1 MHADLDRLIRLQ
13 QIDTFSENAR
23 RRIADHPV
31 LVEAL
36 DTRLASATGALEAAR
51 ARVTGNQA
59 ARRAVETDLAMI
71 QARLSKYKG
80 QLMEVKTN
88 KEYTAV
94 LKEIEAA
101 QTEVRHLEDKIL
113 ERMLEAD
120 DLAAHQKQA
129 EAALLSD
136 QGAIT
141 SERKQ
146 LEEDTTRLERE
157 LEDATTGRERLVAE
171 ISPAALST
179 YETVRARRGTA
190 VVEVKGDY
198 CSSCHVRLRPQA
210 ANELRRNEVIFQCEC
225 CNRIL
230 YYPPQ
235 ATTSPETA
243 TGTEW

>member
-1 MHADLDRLIRLQ
+1 MHVDLDRLIRLQ

-23 RRIADHPV
+23 RRIADHPM

-36 DTRLASATGALEAAR
+36 DSRLASATGALETAR
-51 ARVTGNQA
+51 ARVTGNQT
-59 ARRAVETDLAMI
+59 ARRGVETDLA
-71 QARLSKYKG
+71 
-80 QLMEVKTN
+80 
-88 KEYTAV
+88 YTAV

-101 QTEVRHLEDKIL
+101 QTEARHLEDTIL

-120 DLAAHQKQA
+120 DLSAHQKQA
-129 EAALLSD
+129 EAALFAD
-136 QGAIT
+136 KAEIA

-157 LEDATTGRERLVAE
+157 LEEATTGRERLVAG

-179 YETVRARRGTA
+179 YEIVRARRGTA

-210 ANELRRNEVIFQCEC
+210 ANELRRNDIIFQCEC

-235 ATTSPETA
+235 AATSPDTA
-243 TGTEW
+243 TGAEW